1 MTGGSGQ
8 PDQLVDVTTS
18 AEIWDPDTGQ
28 WSVGA
33 SGRRP
38 RLYHSFALLLPD
50 ATVLVAGGGA
60 SNDAPVNNFH
70 AEIYKPP
77 YLFNEAGGLA
87 TRPVI
92 ASAPS
97 LLEPGESF
105 SVTLD
110 SAGADRVTL
119 VNTGSSTHGLNLQ
132 QRFVELAFSANGNTL
147 SVDMP
152 ARATDTPPGYYL
164 LFVLNGQGVPSRG
177 RIVRVGIAT
186 EEPPDDSV
194 APSKPT
200 GLALTKV
207 QGDPRLVWNAAT
219 DNVGVAGYA
228 VHRST
233 DGTLGPEIIRVQ
245 ATTWT
250 DITAV
255 EGTRYTYGVKAFDAA
270 DNLSAASTRKS
281 ITAFQIP
288 TRPGNFSLRLV
299 GSDPQLN
306 FTASTDNVGVVGYN
320 VYRSRDG
327 SLGPLFAK
335 IAGPGWVD
343 TSARAG
349 VRYTY
354 AVRARDAAG
363 YLSNA
368 TALKSITAQ

>member
-50 ATVLVAGGGA
+50 ATVLVGGGGA
-60 SNDAPVNNFH
+60 SNDSPLNNFH

-97 LLEPGESF
+97 LLEPGEPF

-110 SAGADRVTL
+110 SAGAERVTL

-132 QRFVELAFSANGNTL
+132 QRFVELAFSANGTTL

-207 QGDPRLVWNAAT
+207 QGNPRLVWNAAT

-245 ATTWT
+245 AKTWT
-250 DITAV
+250 DMHGGGGQALHV
-255 EGTRYTYGVKAFDAA
+255 RRQG
-270 DNLSAASTRKS
+270 
-281 ITAFQIP
+281 
-288 TRPGNFSLRLV
+288 LRC
-299 GSDPQLN
+299 G
-306 FTASTDNVGVVGYN
+306 
-320 VYRSRDG
+320 R
-327 SLGPLFAK
+327 
-335 IAGPGWVD
+335 
-343 TSARAG
+343 
-349 VRYTY
+349 
-354 AVRARDAAG
+354 
-363 YLSNA
+363 
-368 TALKSITAQ
+368 